1 MSGLL
6 CPSRTVS
13 LRKQD
18 DLVNAVLQVDMFTLV
33 FGGLRKKEEDERPD
47 NTKLTDY
54 HLVLG
59 KKNERCRRRDVHCN
73 WKTGIMDRYI
83 TDGYIVKNRKVHPIA
98 IRSTISQTYHK
109 FPHS

>member
-33 FGGLRKKEEDERPD
+33 FGGLRKKEEDERPE
-47 NTKLTDY
+47 TKLTNY
-54 HLVLG
+54 HFVLG
-59 KKNERCRRRDVHCN
+59 KK
-73 WKTGIMDRYI
+73 
-83 TDGYIVKNRKVHPIA
+83 
-98 IRSTISQTYHK
+98 
-109 FPHS
+109 